1 MKKVFDKIDSLN
13 DEFVNVW
20 EDVCAIESPSD
31 YKEGVDEVGRYFMK
45 LSEKNSWDIEVFK
58 QENLGDAICIVMNP
72 EAKKPL
78 VVLSGHMDT
87 VHPVG
92 SFGEPVTWR
101 EGDLL
106 HGPGAV
112 DCKGGIVAGFLAMQA
127 LSECGFK
134 ERPIMMLLQGNEEI
148 GSGLNN
154 KESIKYMCKKAE
166 KAAAF
171 LNLEG
176 YGANSRGKA
185 CLKRKGIA
193 GFLFTVTGIEVHAS
207 ACAKGGASA
216 ILEAAHKIIELE
228 KVKNDDGLTFN
239 CGVIKGGTVSNTV
252 SGKCEF
258 KLDVRFSTEEE
269 YKEALKIVER
279 VKNTV
284 YVEGCKCEV
293 TQTNLRTAM
302 ELNDRNINLLNKMNE
317 IFEKNG
323 FSPLEMC
330 SRAGGSD
337 AADVSACGIPVV
349 DNIGTEGG
357 NIHSK
362 GEFGV
367 ISSLSESA
375 KRLACVIAGL

>member
-1 MKKVFDKIDSLN
+1 MINKVFDKIDSLN
-13 DEFVNVW
+13 DEFVKVW

-31 YKEGVDEVGRYFMK
+31 YKEGVDKVGEYFIK
-45 LSEKNSWDIEVFK
+45 ISEKNSWDIEVFK

-72 EAKKPL
+72 EAKGSL

-92 SFGEPVTWR
+92 SFGEPAAWR

-106 HGPGAV
+106 HGPGAS
-112 DCKGGIVAGFLAMQA
+112 DCKGGVVAGFLAMQA

-134 ERPIMMLLQGNEEI
+134 ERPVMMLLQGNEEI

-166 KAAAF
+166 KAVAF

-176 YGANSRGKA
+176 HSVRGKA
-185 CLKRKGIA
+185 CLKRKGIT
-193 GFLFTVTGIEVHAS
+193 GFLFSVTGKEVHAS

-252 SGKCEF
+252 PGKCEF
-258 KLDVRFSTEEE
+258 KVDIRFSTEEE
-269 YKEALKIVER
+269 YKEALKIVDR

-284 YVEGCKCEV
+284 YVEGCECEV

-317 IFEKNG
+317 IFAQNG
-323 FSPLEMC
+323 FSPLEMYA
-330 SRAGGSD
+330 RAGGSD
-337 AADVSACGIPVV
+337 AADVSAHGIPVV

-362 GEFGV
+362 GEFGR
-367 ISSLSESA
+367 ISSLSETA